1 MILTNN
7 LTRYFGLTKAVDGI
21 SINVN
26 EGEVFGLL
34 GANGAG
40 KTTTVR
46 MMATLLLPTS
56 GTIEINGFT
65 LPKQAELVRNFIGY
79 VPQALSSDGSLTGYE
94 NLLIFA
100 KLVSLPR
107 KGREQVINKMLTLM
121 GLENFSK
128 RLVREYSGGMIR
140 KLEIAQALLHHP
152 KVLLLDEITV
162 GLDPVARHSVW
173 GVLETL
179 RKEYDVTVLLTT
191 HYMDEAEAL
200 CDRLAIMDYG
210 KIIALGTLQEI
221 MANTNTTNLE
231 DAFIALVGHHVE
243 EGGDFSETRRLRRT
257 TRRLQ

>member
-21 SINVN
+21 SININ

-46 MMATLLLPTS
+46 MMATLLPPTS

-107 KGREQVINKMLTLM
+107 KEREQVINKMLTLM

-243 EGGDFSETRRLRRT
+243 EGGDFSEIRRLRRT